1 MIKCICVLGMHRS
14 GTSCLTGI
22 MQQLGVELGDVF
34 TENPF
39 NKKGNRES
47 ANIQALNNDVLEFN
61 GGAWDK
67 PVDVTRWGE
76 DHCQRRDE
84 IIEDI
89 SSRAKQYW
97 GFKDP
102 RTLLTLPFWLDS
114 DAMASP
120 LYIGTFRHPQR
131 VALSL
136 HQRGKM
142 PLEKGWNLWLTYNSL
157 LVKLLRE
164 SEFPILDFDLVEAD
178 YLEDVLHKLANMGLD
193 SNAIGTDFFDPSLR
207 NQTMVDVQDIQLP
220 DDVNS
225 LYVTLR
231 KYSDSV

>member
-39 NKKGNRES
+39 NKKGNREN
-47 ANIQALNNDVLEFN
+47 ADIQALNNAVLEFN

-67 PVDVTRWGE
+67 PVDVTRWGD
-76 DHCQRRDE
+76 DHCQRRDA
-84 IIEDI
+84 IIADI

-114 DAMASP
+114 AAMTSP
-120 LYIGTFRHPQR
+120 VFIGTYRHPQR

-136 HQRGKM
+136 HQRGRM
-142 PLEKGWNLWLTYNSL
+142 PMEEAWHLWLTYNSR
-157 LVKLLRE
+157 LVKLRQAY
-164 SEFPILDFDLVEAD
+164 EFPLVDFDLIEAD
-178 YLEDVLHKLANMGLD
+178 YLQDVLRKLARIGLD
-193 SNAIGTDFFDPSLR
+193 SSAIATGTDFFDPSLR
-207 NQTMVDVQDIQLP
+207 TMADIRDISLP
-220 DDVNS
+220 EAVNS
-225 LYVTLR
+225 LYATLR
-231 KYSDSV
+231 KCSGSV